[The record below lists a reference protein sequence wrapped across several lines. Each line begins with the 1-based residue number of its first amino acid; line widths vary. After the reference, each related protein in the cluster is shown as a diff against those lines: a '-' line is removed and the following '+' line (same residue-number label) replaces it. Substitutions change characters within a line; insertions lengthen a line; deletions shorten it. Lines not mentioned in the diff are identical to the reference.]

1 MSDVKCA
8 RVLVEAAQRDVGL
21 LRAIRGSGEV
31 ADEAFGFHVQQGVE
45 KALKAWTAVLGEMY
59 PLTHDLD
66 ELFDLLTALGADVQA
81 YEELVAYT
89 PYAVEFRY
97 TRVPEGTAPIDRES
111 ALALVEQLLERVRR
125 ELAAVAGR

>member
-1 MSDVKCA
+1 
-8 RVLVEAAQRDVGL
+8 
-21 LRAIRGSGEV
+21 
-31 ADEAFGFHVQQGVE
+31 
-45 KALKAWTAVLGEMY
+45 MY

-66 ELFDLLTALGADVQA
+66 ELFDLLTALGVDVQA